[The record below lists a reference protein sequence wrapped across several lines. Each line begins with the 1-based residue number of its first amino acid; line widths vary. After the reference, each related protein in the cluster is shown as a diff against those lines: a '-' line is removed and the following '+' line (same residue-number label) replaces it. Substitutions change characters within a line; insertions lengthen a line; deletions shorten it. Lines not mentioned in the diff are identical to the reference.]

1 MVEIGSLQQ
10 RTLGHVSLDL
20 RVGPIRARTLMH
32 MMDGDTLYHVILG
45 CPWLNA
51 HKAVA
56 STYHQCMKAIWRG
69 RLVTIEF
76 TRMPFDK
83 AKRHYAEAALY
94 QEFKPKGENRVL
106 PFHAFVLEQ
115 EENGDGEVIE
125 SKRPFKIIRI
135 TKLDGKV
142 IYEF

>member
-1 MVEIGSLQQ
+1 
-10 RTLGHVSLDL
+10 
-20 RVGPIRARTLMH
+20 MH
-32 MMDGDTLYHVILG
+32 IEQ
-45 CPWLNA
+45 WLPLFKGRPMTI
-51 HKAVA
+51 KA
-56 STYHQCMKAIWRG
+56 TW
-69 RLVTIEF
+69 
-76 TRMPFDK
+76 MPFDR
-83 AKRHYAEAALY
+83 AELHYAKVALY
-94 QEFKPKGENRVL
+94 QEFEPKGENRVL